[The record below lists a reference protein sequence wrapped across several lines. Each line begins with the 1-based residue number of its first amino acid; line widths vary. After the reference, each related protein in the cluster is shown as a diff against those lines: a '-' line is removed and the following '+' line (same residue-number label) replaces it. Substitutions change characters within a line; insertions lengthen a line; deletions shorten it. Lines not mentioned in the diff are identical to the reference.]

1 MNMKSTLNLMT
12 LAVAMAF
19 VATGNLFAQ
28 QLSFT
33 NANNKL
39 ATNTRSG
46 CAVTVVDVNSDGLDD
61 IVRLDQGHII
71 NLELQQRDGSF
82 YHQLITDIGGGSAW
96 AMTVADVD
104 KNGWKDV
111 VADGNGGI
119 RLVKIFE
126 SNGVIS
132 FTNTLL
138 AQSGFFLQNA
148 TFCDM
153 NNDGWIDLFCCDD
166 NDVSKL
172 YLNDGAGNLNPSTFV
187 NFAVNPGMFY
197 GGDPYDS
204 GNYGSCWI
212 DFDNDQ
218 DLDLYV
224 AHCRQSTSSP
234 TDQRRINRL
243 FVNNGNNTY
252 TERAADFGIAIGW
265 QTWTSSFG
273 DLDNDGDLDLLLT
286 NHDYTNQIFENDGT
300 GNFTELTSTGIGNFN
315 ITPIES
321 VMQDFDNDGYLDIL
335 ISGTEWLYFRNN
347 GNMTFS
353 RVTGVFANN
362 GMVSFATGDLNHDGF
377 IDVFASYGDI
387 YQSPSNTYDDV
398 LYLNNRNQNNFIAF
412 TLEGTVS
419 EKGAIGS
426 RVTLYGPW
434 GIQVREVRAGES
446 YGTCNSSQLH
456 FGLGSYSQVDSAV
469 IWFTS
474 GNTTTLTNLAANQF
488 VHVKEN
494 NCSVT
499 GNIIAGNAIIC
510 TGQSTTLTAPAGFA
524 SYLWQDGSTG
534 QSLTVTQPG
543 AYNVMVTDASG
554 CSVIS
559 ASRMVELNPDETPIV
574 SVNGELNFCQG
585 QSVTLTSSSASG
597 YSWSNGANSQ
607 AINVTQSGS
616 YSVTIQ
622 GVCGSFS
629 STAINVDV
637 LPAPTPVAQGATGP
651 NPSSL
656 VLTATGSNLNWY
668 DQQTGGTLVGS
679 GNTFTTPSLTANTTY
694 WVDQTTLYPGPT
706 TYTGIYS
713 HSGTSTFSGN
723 TTNGALNFTVLNPC
737 TLVSV
742 KVYTDTP
749 GNREIQVRD
758 AGNNVVQS
766 LLVNIPIDTSRVTL
780 NFPLIA
786 GSYSITT
793 NSTINN
799 TNFGFNAPRLRRNS
813 SGVNY
818 PYIVNNL
825 VSITGSTLGQQFY
838 YYFYD
843 WEVRGEDF
851 ACVSARVPALAE
863 ILSTGITE
871 TGSNDMYIY
880 PNPASSHV
888 IVNPG
893 KKGVTLVELQDMS
906 GRLVRSLHLPKN
918 HSGLVQLNLEGVAKG
933 NYQLRITASDKSVT
947 NQKVMVK

>member
-1 MNMKSTLNLMT
+1 MNINLPKLTTLCIAAL
-12 LAVAMAF
+12 LSSAVS
-19 VATGNLFAQ
+19 AQ

-33 NANNKL
+33 NSNNKL
-39 ATNTRSG
+39 SSATRSG
-46 CAVTVVDVNSDGLDD
+46 CAVTVVDVNNDGLDD
-61 IVRLDQGHII
+61 IVRMDQGHII

-82 YHQLITDIGGGSAW
+82 YHQIITDIGGGSAW
-96 AMTVADVD
+96 AMTMADVD

-111 VADGNGGI
+111 VADGTGGI

-126 SNGVIS
+126 SGGTIT

-172 YLNDGAGNLNPSTFV
+172 YLNDGTGNLNPSTLV
-187 NFAVNPGMFY
+187 NFAVNPGLFY
-197 GGDPYDS
+197 NGDPYDS

-224 AHCRQSTSSP
+224 AHCRQSTSNP

-335 ISGTEWLYFRNN
+335 ISGTEWLYFKNN
-347 GNMTFS
+347 GNMTFT

-377 IDVFASYGDI
+377 IDIFASYGDI

-398 LYLNNRNQNNFIAF
+398 LYLNNRNQNNYIAF
-412 TLEGTVS
+412 TLEGTLS
-419 EKGAIGS
+419 EKGAIGG
-426 RVTLYGPW
+426 RVTIYGPW
-434 GIQVREVRAGES
+434 GIQVREIRAGES

-456 FGLGSYSQVDSAV
+456 FGLGSNTMVDSAV
-469 IWFTS
+469 VWFTS
-474 GNTTTLTNLAANQF
+474 GTTTTLTNLAANQF
-488 VHVKEN
+488 VHVVEN
-494 NCSVT
+494 NCTIS
-499 GNIIAGNAIIC
+499 GNIISGNSIIC
-510 TGQSTTLTAPAGFA
+510 TGQTTTLTAPAGFA

-534 QSLTVTQPG
+534 QTLTVTQPG
-543 AYNVMVTDASG
+543 SYNVLVTDASG
-554 CSVIS
+554 CSAIS
-559 ASRMVELNPDETPIV
+559 ANRIVELNPDETPLV
-574 SVNGELNFCQG
+574 SISGELSFCQG
-585 QSVTLTSSSASG
+585 ESVTLTSTNASG
-597 YSWSNGANSQ
+597 YTWSNGANTQSVV
-607 AINVTQSGS
+607 VTQSGN

-622 GVCGSFS
+622 GVCGPFS
-629 STAINVDV
+629 STPVSVDV
-637 LPAPTPVAQGATGP
+637 LAAPTPVAQGATGP

-656 VLTATGSNLNWY
+656 TLNATGNNLSWY
-668 DQQTGGTLVGS
+668 DQQIGGTLLGTGS
-679 GNTFTTPSLTANTTY
+679 SFTTPLLTTNTTY
-694 WVDQTTLYPGPT
+694 WVDQGSLYAGPT
-706 TYTGIYS
+706 SNGGLINHTG
-713 HSGTSTFSGN
+713 TNLFSGN
-723 TTNGALNFTVLNPC
+723 TTNASLNFTVLNPC
-737 TLVSV
+737 TLVSA

-749 GNREIQVRD
+749 GNREILLRD
-758 AGNNVVQS
+758 AGNNVIQS
-766 LLVNIPIDTSRVTL
+766 ILVNIPIDTSRITL
-780 NFPLIA
+780 NFTLAP

-793 NSTINN
+793 NSTLNN
-799 TNFGFNAPRLRRNS
+799 QNFGFNSPRLRRNS

-818 PYIVNNL
+818 PYAINNL
-825 VSITGSTLGQQFY
+825 VNITGSNQGPQFY

-843 WEVRGEDF
+843 WELKEGDVT
-851 ACVSARVPALAE
+851 CVSERVPVLAE
-863 ILSTGITE
+863 ITTTGISENNNPTFKA
-871 TGSNDMYIY
+871 Y
-880 PNPASSHV
+880 PNPAYSYL
-888 IVNPG
+888 IVEPG
-893 KKGVTLVELQDMS
+893 SKGIALIELTDFS
-906 GRLVRSLHLPKN
+906 GRLVRSWHTGDK
-918 HSGLVQLNLEGVAKG
+918 SFESVRFNLEGLSKG
-933 NYQLRITASDKSVT
+933 QYQLRITQSDRSMST
-947 NQKVMVK
+947 QKISIN

>member
-1 MNMKSTLNLMT
+1 MNSKLHQITMALF
-12 LAVAMAF
+12 LAVATAG
-19 VATGNLFAQ
+19 TLSAQ
-28 QLSFT
+28 QLAFT

-39 ATNTRSG
+39 STNSRSG

-61 IVRLDQGHII
+61 IVRMDQGHII

-111 VADGNGGI
+111 VADGTGGI

-353 RVTGVFANN
+353 RVNGVFANN

-387 YQSPSNTYDDV
+387 YQSPSNTFDDV

-412 TLEGTVS
+412 TLEGTIS
-419 EKGAIGS
+419 EKGAIGG
-426 RVTLYGPW
+426 RVTIYGPW

-456 FGLGSYSQVDSAV
+456 FGLGANTQVDSAV
-469 IWFTS
+469 VWFTS

-488 VHVKEN
+488 VHIKEN
-494 NCSVT
+494 NCSVS
-499 GNIIAGNAIIC
+499 GNIISGNAIIC
-510 TGQSTTLTAPAGFA
+510 TGQTTTLTAPAGFA
-524 SYLWQDGSTG
+524 SYLWQDGTTG
-534 QSLTVTQPG
+534 QTLTVSQPG

-559 ASRMVELNPDETPIV
+559 ANRMVELNPDETPIV
-574 SVNGELNFCQG
+574 AVNGELNFCQG
-585 QSVTLTSSSASG
+585 ESVTLTSSNASG
-597 YSWSNGANSQ
+597 YTWNNGANTQS
-607 AINVTQSGS
+607 ISVTQTGS
-616 YSVTIQ
+616 YAVTIQ

-629 STAINVDV
+629 STPINVDV
-637 LPAPTPVAQGATGP
+637 LPAPTPAAQGATGP

-656 VLTATGSNLNWY
+656 TLTATGNNLSWY
-668 DQQTGGTLVGS
+668 DQQTGGALLGTGTS
-679 GNTFTTPSLTANTTY
+679 FTTPLLNTNTTY
-694 WVDQTTLYPGPT
+694 WVDQATLYPGPT
-706 TYTGIYS
+706 NYTGIFS
-713 HSGTSTFSGN
+713 HFGTSSYSGN
-723 TTNGALNFTVLNPC
+723 TTNGALNFAVSNPC

-749 GNREIQVRD
+749 GNREIQLRD
-758 AGNNVVQS
+758 AGNNVVQT
-766 LLVNIPIDTSRVTL
+766 LLVNIPIDTSRITL
-780 NFPLIA
+780 NFAMTP

-793 NSTINN
+793 NSTLNN
-799 TNFGFNAPRLRRNS
+799 TNFGFNSPRLRRNS
-813 SGVNY
+813 TGVSY
-818 PYIVNNL
+818 PYTINNMIS
-825 VSITGSTLGQQFY
+825 VTGSNQGQQFY

-851 ACVSARVPALAE
+851 TCISERVPVLAE
-863 ILSTGITE
+863 IQSTGIFE
-871 TGSNDMYIY
+871 TNSNGMAVY
-880 PNPASSHV
+880 PNPSSSYVV
-888 IVNPG
+888 INPAN
-893 KKGVTLVELQDMS
+893 KSIALLELQDMS
-906 GRLVRSLHLPKN
+906 GRLVRSMHLPKN
-918 HSGLVQLNLEGVAKG
+918 QSGLVQLNLEGLATG
-933 NYQLRITASDKSVT
+933 NYQLRITASDKSVS
-947 NQKVMVK
+947 NQKVVVK